1 MAAMLVKAVR
11 LQMLMP
17 DTSQPAVHKPFYR
30 GIWFL
35 SLVGLLVCLAG
46 GAGFV
51 YFWVIV
57 RYEKKAE
64 EFNLAKLE
72 DLESAS
78 VIYDRYGQD
87 YGKIFIRNREQVSL
101 GQISPYLEAAL
112 ISVEET
118 GFYEHGGM
126 DFCGMDRAAFNTT

>member
-30 GIWFL
+30 RISFI

-46 GAGFV
+46 VSGFV

-57 RYEKKAE
+57 RYEQKAE
-64 EFNLAKLE
+64 EFDLAKLE
-72 DLESAS
+72 NLESAS
-78 VIYDRYGQD
+78 VIYDRYGQV
-87 YGKIFIRNREQVSL
+87 YGKILIRSREQVRL
-101 GQISPYLEAAL
+101 GPMSPYLVAAL
-112 ISVEET
+112 ISAEDNRC
-118 GFYEHGGM
+118 YEHRGIDFWGM
-126 DFCGMDRAAFNTT
+126 V